1 MSDYCNG
8 SLYARDDQFAVKYKS
23 LLQYHFTKGKF
34 STEEWWLRSTL
45 AFTVISDYFNW
56 CIVNVASD
64 SQASCGKRNGKY
76 KYLSRN
82 IFIELVLGCG
92 CNSVA
97 RYFPSMY
104 KALDTISKIAR
115 EKYKE
120 NYSTHINKCTSKW
133 WYSSIWLWRHF
144 LLLSSIPDRPIRLG
158 ISK

>member
-8 SLYARDDQFAVKYKS
+8 SLYARDDQFAVNSKS

-34 STEEWWLRSTL
+34 PTEERWLRSTL
-45 AFTVISDYFNW
+45 AFTVISAYFNW
-56 CIVNVASD
+56 CIVNVTSD

-82 IFIELVLGCG
+82 IFIELVLGCR

-115 EKYKE
+115 ERNIK
-120 NYSTHINKCTSKW
+120 
-133 WYSSIWLWRHF
+133 RV
-144 LLLSSIPDRPIRLG
+144 IPRIQISAHQNDG
-158 ISK
+158 IPPFGSEGIFCF